1 MNSYEIIKIDNSTWR
16 VEDSGVRFF
25 LLSGDDYSL
34 LIDTG
39 MNVKNVKAIAQSLTD
54 KPIKLNNITVAK
66 SGGYFF
72 A

>member
-16 VEDSGVRFF
+16 VEDNGVRFF

-39 MNVKNVKAIAQSLTD
+39 MNVKNVKTI
-54 KPIKLNNITVAK
+54 NI
-66 SGGYFF
+66 F
-72 A
+72 